1 MTNVPPHQYNTSL
14 INYTILQGASS
25 NLFIMTLCTS
35 LIIRDYIHR
44 LSILLLLSTETFI
57 VNVLTDIHQIKINIF
72 LTLYYIVS
80 SVDVSTFTF
89 YTTTLW
95 LKVEV
100 AEQNCC
106 TIQSTDTEESQV
118 SSQVWTKPGSQ
129 ADTARKC

>member
-1 MTNVPPHQYNTSL
+1 MYFIDYQRLYTQIIYIVIVIYRNIYRKRFNRHPPNKD
-14 INYTILQGASS
+14 
-25 NLFIMTLCTS
+25 
-35 LIIRDYIHR
+35 RYIFN
-44 LSILLLLSTETFI
+44 ILLI
-57 VNVLTDIHQIKINIF
+57 
-72 LTLYYIVS
+72 S

-89 YTTTLW
+89 YTTTPW

-106 TIQSTDTEESQV
+106 TIQSTETEESQV